1 MIRILNNFTSYI
13 NYIRI
18 TLSIFYYWNKKYH
31 GISLCCRYNNVVAER
46 LIERKESISIINGLF
61 HEGSKTVEN
70 VWKKEHE
77 EKVSHKCAFF
87 GFQYLFL
94 LDLRDIIYVQMQ
106 FCKKTELVVK
116 TMNVELQVE
125 NDDIS

>member
-70 VWKKEHE
+70 VWKKRTRG
-77 EKVSHKCAFF
+77 KSLSQMCIF

-125 NDDIS
+125 YDDIS

>member
-1 MIRILNNFTSYI
+1 MDSFMREV
-13 NYIRI
+13 
-18 TLSIFYYWNKKYH
+18 K
-31 GISLCCRYNNVVAER
+31 R
-46 LIERKESISIINGLF
+46 L
-61 HEGSKTVEN
+61 KTCG
-70 VWKKEHE
+70 KKEHE

-125 NDDIS
+125 NVDI